1 MINFINK
8 LSDKQ
13 SYFVV
18 IVLWIIFQA
27 IWIMVFGIDFQGE
40 SDKYITEAELFVR
53 NHGFT
58 QQRYIFY
65 SITILIIAFS
75 NLIKLGLYGAVA
87 IIMLINLAGYL
98 YFCKALKTLFSS
110 NVQVFILLLFLLF
123 FWPYQRWSI
132 TLYTEGVFFSLVL
145 VLFSRLIL
153 FRKLSVRFLFIL
165 IGILI
170 LLMLTRPMGILF
182 ILPVL
187 GFIYFHLIGRQKI
200 LFLAVLIIAAVLIN
214 QVSQIV
220 FTTTKD
226 WSMVQALQS
235 DIVIADKDEIPVN
248 NNIIISKNTN
258 QLYQLFFYIT
268 HNFSHFIILAGKRLQ
283 AFFFLVRNY
292 YSAAHNA
299 FLLVPVVFIYLIIF
313 FRFNTIRR
321 VLNKPLLMFCLLSIL
336 FFATAVA
343 MQFDDYHNR
352 FFLTLM
358 PCFVVM
364 ASAGLLQKKKMTE

>member
-8 LSDKQ
+8 LSNKQ
-13 SYFVV
+13 NYFVV
-18 IVLWIIFQA
+18 IALWIIFQVV
-27 IWIMVFGIDFQGE
+27 WILVFGIDFQGE
-40 SDKYITEAELFVR
+40 SDKYITEAELFIR
-53 NHGFT
+53 NYGFT
-58 QQRYIFY
+58 QQRLIFY
-65 SITILIIAFS
+65 SITILIIVFS

-98 YFCKALKTLFSS
+98 YFYKALKTLFST
-110 NVQVFILLLFLLF
+110 NIHVFGILFFLLF

-145 VLFSRLIL
+145 VLFSRLTL
-153 FRKLSVRFLFIL
+153 FRKLSVGFVFTLM
-165 IGILI
+165 GILI
-170 LLMLTRPMGILF
+170 VLMLTRPMGILF
-182 ILPVL
+182 IFPVL

-200 LFLAVLIIAAVLIN
+200 VFLAVLIIAAILIN

-248 NNIIISKNTN
+248 KNIIISKSPN

-268 HNFSHFIILAGKRLQ
+268 HNFFHFIILAGKRLQ

-292 YSAAHNA
+292 YSVAHNA
-299 FLLVPVVFIYLIIF
+299 FLLVPVVFMYLIIF

-321 VLNKPLLMFCLLSIL
+321 VLNKPLLIFILLSIL

-358 PCFVVM
+358 PYFVVM
-364 ASAGLLQKKKMTE
+364 ASAGLFQKKKITE